1 MREKTIYE
9 LKSLYRDSFRIHSY
23 EFGQGQDS
31 ICVIGSLRGNE
42 VQQMYVCSLLIERLK
57 KLEIQGYLTNTC
69 KIVVIPCA
77 NTYSLNLESRF
88 WPSDGTDIN
97 RMFPGYNLGETTQRI
112 ADGLFEQ
119 IKDCKYGVQLTSFYI
134 PGHFS
139 THIRMMRTGLEDI
152 EEAKHFGLASI
163 VVRHPR
169 PYDTTTLNYNWQ
181 IWNCKAYS
189 LYTKACEDIDEKTAK
204 EACEAILRFMYEKG
218 IISYPV
224 LGGYKSEVVQENQ
237 MVSIKSRTGGLL
249 KTLVDV
255 DEQVFVGQILAVIYD
270 PYTHEV
276 RENIIS
282 TQEGKVFFVHAKCM
296 VYAHTSIVKIKTNI

>member
-1 MREKTIYE
+1 MREKIVYE
-9 LKSLYRDSFRIHSY
+9 LKSLYRDSFRIRGY
-23 EFGQGQDS
+23 EFGKGEDS

-57 KLEIQGYLTNTC
+57 QLESQGYLTNTC
-69 KIVVIPCA
+69 KILVIPCA

-112 ADGLFEQ
+112 ADGLFER

-139 THIRMMRTGLEDI
+139 THVRMMKTGFEDI
-152 EEAKHFGLASI
+152 EEAKHFGLSSI
-163 VVRHPR
+163 VVRSPR

-181 IWNCKAYS
+181 IWCCKAYS
-189 LYTKACEDIDEKTAK
+189 LYTKACEEIDEKTAK
-204 EACEAILRFMYEKG
+204 EAAEAILRFMYEKG

-224 LGGYKSEVVQENQ
+224 LGGYKSEIVDEDR
-237 MVSIKSRTGGLL
+237 MVSIKSSSGGFL

-255 DEQVFVGQILAVIYD
+255 DEQVFIGQTLAIIYD
-270 PYTHEV
+270 PYTHVEL
-276 RENIIS
+276 EKIIS
-282 TQEGKVFFVHAKCM
+282 SQEGKVFFIHAKSM
-296 VYAHTSIVKIKTNI
+296 VYAHTSIVKIKRNI